1 MSKRVYNCIIFA
13 PDEQKTNGGYTK
25 YRKVN
30 SIEKFKQFA
39 DKKYPN
45 WLWINVYDNS
55 TKERLETIKSKNR
68 I

>member
-13 PDEQKTNGGYTK
+13 PDEQKSNGGFTT

-39 DKKYPN
+39 DKNYPN
-45 WLWINVYDNS
+45 WKWFTYYDNK
-55 TKERLETIKSKNR
+55 TRVKLGVIKNG